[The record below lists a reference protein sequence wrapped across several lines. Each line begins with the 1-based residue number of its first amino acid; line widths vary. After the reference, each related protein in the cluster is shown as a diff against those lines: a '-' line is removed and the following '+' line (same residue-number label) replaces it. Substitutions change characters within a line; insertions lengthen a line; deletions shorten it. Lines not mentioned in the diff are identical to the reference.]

1 MDKCAQKNRLFI
13 KTKFL
18 NQILNLQTR
27 IQKCANITG
36 TLNFIL
42 NMSLNESNKNSA
54 IDKVPD
60 EEIKAFEIESTL
72 EKINLAENEIRKKL
86 NAITLALNLAESNS
100 LQNTTPPQ
108 THLVYAKFFRNY
120 YTVNHPK

>member
-1 MDKCAQKNRLFI
+1 
-13 KTKFL
+13 
-18 NQILNLQTR
+18 
-27 IQKCANITG
+27 
-36 TLNFIL
+36 
-42 NMSLNESNKNSA
+42 MSLNESNKNSA

-100 LQNTTPPQ
+100 LQNTTPP
-108 THLVYAKFFRNY
+108 
-120 YTVNHPK
+120 

>member
-100 LQNTTPPQ
+100 LQNTTPP
-108 THLVYAKFFRNY
+108 
-120 YTVNHPK
+120 